1 MRIKYTVPTTSFF
14 IDLSTLDYIPSHL
27 AVNRNLLSTFGTVEL
42 VTIIRVGYLL
52 TVQFSILVGSGKFGV
67 SGLSVSIEGKCPHR
81 WHITAVPLFVRGV
94 Y

>member
-14 IDLSTLDYIPSHL
+14 IDLSTLDYIPNHL

-52 TVQFSILVGSGKFGV
+52 TVGIFHTCRVWEVWSIWVI
-67 SGLSVSIEGKCPHR
+67 SV
-81 WHITAVPLFVRGV
+81 